1 MSGQKKDRRNKP
13 RSAPIDWE
21 AVKQKVAEAGERL
34 SRGRALAADEAE
46 ALLLERAEAVSKVAQ
61 APVHENEIE
70 VVEFR
75 LSSERYAFESS
86 MVREVVPISELTP
99 VPCTPAFI
107 LGIISLRGQIL
118 SVIDIKK
125 LFVLPEKGITQLNKV
140 IVLSSGDME
149 FGVLTDEVAG
159 VARVRADS
167 LKTLPTLTG
176 VREEYLK
183 GVTGDGLI
191 VLDAG
196 RLLNDKSIVVSETVE

>member
-1 MSGQKKDRRNKP
+1 
-13 RSAPIDWE
+13 
-21 AVKQKVAEAGERL
+21 
-34 SRGRALAADEAE
+34 
-46 ALLLERAEAVSKVAQ
+46 
-61 APVHENEIE
+61 
-70 VVEFR
+70 
-75 LSSERYAFESS
+75 

-149 FGVLTDEVAG
+149 FGVLADEVAG
-159 VARVRADS
+159 SGRVRADS

-183 GVTGDGLI
+183 GITGDGLL